1 MIKIHF
7 LKSLLS
13 ILLGVNLLLA
23 GILPSASYELSKLP
37 QLLDHFEI
45 HQTES
50 KSSIS
55 LMDFLV
61 LHYFSEHG
69 KSNHCDI
76 PHLHQHGPAMVFIF
90 SEPSIFTLENLP
102 EVSSQKNEDYLL
114 QYHFSI
120 ESSLLQPP
128 QV

>member
-1 MIKIHF
+1 M
-7 LKSLLS
+7 
-13 ILLGVNLLLA
+13 LA
-23 GILPSASYELSKLP
+23 GILPSASYELGKLP

-50 KSSIS
+50 DYSIS
-55 LMDFLV
+55 LLDFLV

-90 SEPSIFTLENLP
+90 NEPSSFALEILP
-102 EVSSQKNEDYLL
+102 EVSKQKNEEYLL
-114 QYHFSI
+114 QYHFNI